1 MQELFELSAKMVNQ
15 KNRPFKRYLLGCEP
29 FRSPL
34 TILLG
39 QRGVGKTTLIVQY
52 LMERFKDTF
61 SEAFIYV
68 PMDHFILG
76 ARSMY
81 EIAKEFEA
89 LGGKVICFDEIHKYP
104 EWSKELKSINDSFPR
119 LQIIASGSSALAIR
133 KGSHDLSRRAVVQHL
148 RSMSFREWL
157 CVRNVLD
164 FLPLTLSQIIHE
176 HRPLSTSISEALR
189 QKETTV
195 LREFENYLKTGYYPY
210 SLEHEATPDLFPLT
224 LEQSVHTTIE
234 NDLPTLAPSLTGASV
249 CKIKQLLS
257 TICGLVPYKP
267 DMAGLKKTLKIGDE
281 RTLKIYLM
289 HLENAGII
297 RTLHRKGKSL
307 NTLDKPEKLYLDNPN
322 LMQALTGT
330 SPDIG
335 SIRETFFLSCFEK
348 NEVTFPEKGDFQIG
362 ASVFEVGGPGK
373 GTRQLA
379 GVPHAY
385 LSLDRIEIGSGN
397 KIPLWLFGFLY

>member
-1 MQELFELSAKMVNQ
+1 
-15 KNRPFKRYLLGCEP
+15 
-29 FRSPL
+29 
-34 TILLG
+34 
-39 QRGVGKTTLIVQY
+39 
-52 LMERFKDTF
+52 
-61 SEAFIYV
+61 
-68 PMDHFILG
+68 
-76 ARSMY
+76 
-81 EIAKEFEA
+81 
-89 LGGKVICFDEIHKYP
+89 
-104 EWSKELKSINDSFPR
+104 
-119 LQIIASGSSALAIR
+119 
-133 KGSHDLSRRAVVQHL
+133 
-148 RSMSFREWL
+148 
-157 CVRNVLD
+157 VLD

-234 NDLPTLAPSLTGASV
+234 NDLPALAPSLTGASI

-267 DMAGLKKTLKIGDE
+267 DMASLKKTLRIGDE

-322 LMQALTGT
+322 LMQALSGT

-348 NEVTFPEKGDFQIG
+348 NEVAFPGKGDFQIG
-362 ASVFEVGGPGK
+362 DSIFEVGGPGK
-373 GTRQLA
+373 GTRQLSH
-379 GVPHAY
+379 VPNAY
-385 LSLDRIEIGSGN
+385 LALDRIEIGSAG

>member
-1 MQELFELSAKMVNQ
+1 MQELFELSAKMVAQ
-15 KNRPFKRYLLGCEP
+15 KNRSFKRYLLGCEP

-52 LMERFKDTF
+52 LMERFKEKS

-68 PMDHFILG
+68 PMDHFIVG

-81 EIAKEFEA
+81 EIAKEFES

-104 EWSKELKSINDSFPR
+104 EWSKELKSINDSFPN
-119 LQIIASGSSALAIR
+119 LQIIASGSSALAIQ
-133 KGSHDLSRRAVVQHL
+133 KGSHDLSRRAVIQKL

-157 CVRNVLD
+157 CVRDVLD
-164 FLPLTLSQIIHE
+164 FLPITLSQIIHE
-176 HRPLSTSISEALR
+176 HRPLTTSISEALR
-189 QKETTV
+189 LKGTTI
-195 LREFENYLKTGYYPY
+195 LREFEEYLKTGYYPY
-210 SLEHEATPDLFPLT
+210 SLEHTATPDLFLLT
-224 LEQSVHTTIE
+224 LEQSVHATIE
-234 NDLPTLAPSLTGASV
+234 NDLPALTPSLTGASV

-267 DMAGLKKTLKIGDE
+267 DLAGLKRTLKIGDE
-281 RTLKIYLM
+281 RTLKTYLM

-297 RTLHRKGKSL
+297 RTLYVKGKSL

-322 LMQALTGT
+322 LMQALSGT
-330 SPDIG
+330 VPDIG

-348 NEVTFPEKGDFQIG
+348 DEVTFPEKGDFQIG
-362 ASVFEVGGPGK
+362 DSIFEVGGPSK
-373 GTRQLA
+373 GFQQLSKM
-379 GVPHAY
+379 PNAY
-385 LSLDRIEIGSGN
+385 LAVDRIEIGVGG

>member
-1 MQELFELSAKMVNQ
+1 MQELFELSAKMVAQ
-15 KNRPFKRYLLGCEP
+15 KNRPFKRYLLGCDP

-52 LMERFKDTF
+52 LLGQFKDPF

-76 ARSMY
+76 TRSMY
-81 EIAKEFEA
+81 EIAKEFES

-119 LQIIASGSSALAIR
+119 LRIIASGSSALAVR
-133 KGSHDLSRRAVVQHL
+133 KGSHDLSRRAVIQKL

-157 CVRNVLD
+157 CVRELLDVL
-164 FLPLTLSQIIHE
+164 PVTLNQIIQD
-176 HRPLSTSISEALR
+176 HRPLSTSIAESLR
-189 QKETTV
+189 VKGTTV
-195 LREFENYLKTGYYPY
+195 LREFEGYLKTGYYPY
-210 SLEHEATPDLFPLT
+210 SLEHTGTPDLFPLT

-234 NDLPTLAPSLTGASV
+234 NDLPALEPSLTGASV

-267 DMAGLKKTLKIGDE
+267 DMAGLKRSLKIGDE
-281 RTLKIYLM
+281 RTLKTYLM

-297 RTLHRKGKSL
+297 RTLHIKGKSL
-307 NTLDKPEKLYLDNPN
+307 DRLDKPEKLFLDNPN
-322 LMQALTGT
+322 LMHALSGT
-330 SPDIG
+330 TPDTG

-348 NEVTFPEKGDFQIG
+348 DEITFPEKGDFQVENYI
-362 ASVFEVGGPGK
+362 FEVGGPSK
-373 GTRQLA
+373 GYRQLTD
-379 GVPHAY
+379 VTNAY
-385 LSLDRIEIGSGN
+385 LALDRIEIGSGG